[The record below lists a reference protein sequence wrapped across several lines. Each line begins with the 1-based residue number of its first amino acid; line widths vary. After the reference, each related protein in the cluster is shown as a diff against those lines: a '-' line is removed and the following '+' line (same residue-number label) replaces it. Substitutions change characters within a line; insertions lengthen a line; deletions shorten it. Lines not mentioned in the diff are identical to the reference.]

1 MEAMEPEALKVEP
14 VESVE
19 AMDPA
24 AAAREAAPPVEPV
37 AREAVKVEPVEAVEA
52 QAVKA
57 PLAGAGQ
64 CSKRSCKMRTRSSQ
78 PPRPMSWRSAHSD

>member
-1 MEAMEPEALKVEP
+1 MEAMDTDALKVYP

-37 AREAVKVEPVEAVEA
+37 AREAVKVEPVEA

-78 PPRPMSWRSAHSD
+78 PPRPMSWRSARSD